1 MKALSIRQPW
11 AHAILHLGKD
21 VENRTWTT
29 GHRGLLVVHAPKG
42 IQYYAGAHIE
52 AFKDLPDPMVT
63 GALLGT
69 VRIVGCVDDS
79 DSEWADE
86 EHWHWQLTDPHPFL
100 TPIPWRGALRLFDV
114 PDDVV
119 EAVTA

>member
-21 VENRTWTT
+21 VENRTWPPNWAGLVLVHASKTVDVDAVRYLT
-29 GHRGLLVVHAPKG
+29 GHGH
-42 IQYYAGAHIE
+42 
-52 AFKDLPDPMVT
+52 DLPDLVT
-63 GALLGT
+63 GALVGT
-69 VRIVGCVDDS
+69 VRVTGCGPS
-79 DSEWADE
+79 PSEWAQASQ
-86 EHWHWQLTDPHPFL
+86 WHWWLEDPRPFL

-119 EAVTA
+119 QAVTA